1 MNSLTKKSIII
12 PFAIIAMA
20 VVIGLKPAKDKAA
33 ETPAVKTT
41 MSVTVKQP
49 EKLQWPVQL
58 TASGTVAAWQEAIIS
73 AETGGL
79 RITALH
85 ADVGVKVKR
94 GQVLAELARDSV
106 QADLRRFEAALA
118 SAKASLGQARA
129 NADRARQIKGSGA
142 LSEQQIND
150 YLATEK
156 TAQANVEVAEA
167 QLATQKVTL
176 AHTFIVAVDD
186 GIITARNAL
195 LGQVVSA
202 GTELFRMQRQG
213 KLEWQAEVDAKQL
226 GMVKE
231 GAKCSVTLP
240 SGTILPGT
248 VRLASPTLSTS
259 TSRANVFVRL
269 ADDRSTKAGMF
280 ASGTIEAGTQTV
292 LAVPESALVLRDGH
306 SYLFEIGDGNKV
318 VRRAVTTGMHRDGLV
333 EIASGLLA
341 QARVVTSGG
350 AFLADSDLVTVGK
363 E

>member
-1 MNSLTKKSIII
+1 VNFLAKKSIII
-12 PFAIIAMA
+12 PFAIIATA
-20 VVIGLKPAKDKAA
+20 VVIGLKPVKDKAA
-33 ETPAVKTT
+33 ETPAPKTT
-41 MSVTVKQP
+41 MSVTAKQP

-58 TASGTVAAWQEAIIS
+58 TASGMIAAWQEAIIS

-85 ADVGVKVKR
+85 ADVGVNVKR
-94 GQVLAELARDSV
+94 GQVLAELAQDSV

-118 SAKASLGQARA
+118 SARASLGQARA

-167 QLATQKVTL
+167 QLAAQKVTL
-176 AHTFIVAVDD
+176 AHTYIVAVDD

-240 SGTILPGT
+240 SGTVLPGT
-248 VRLASPTLSTS
+248 VRLASPTLSVS
-259 TSRANVFVRL
+259 TSRANIFVRL

-280 ASGTIEAGTQTV
+280 ASGTIEAGAQTV

-333 EIASGLLA
+333 AIADGLSA
-341 QARVVTSGG
+341 QARIATSGG
-350 AFLADSDLVTVGK
+350 AFLADGDAVSISK